1 MAHHVFSDASI
12 QNNKV
17 YIGVYCNTLN
27 ISKTIEL
34 DVYQDNINKAEMLA
48 ILVAKELTKEFSN
61 CWYFTDSHIAYQRLS
76 KTHPNVCWLP
86 REYNKKADK
95 LANKELIKGCM
106 AKYLRTNYTHRQ
118 LEKLI
123 HKILNVS
130 GGYSVSNIFDINILS
145 KQLLFTLLPQKL
157 SKGQKRYI
165 IDNKIKTIPNSEW
178 VNLFKGITCNLQQK

>member
-27 ISKTIEL
+27 ISKTLEF
-34 DVYQDNINKAEMLA
+34 DVYQDNIHKAEMLG
-48 ILVAKELTKEFSN
+48 ILVAKELTKAFN
-61 CWYFTDSHIAYQRLS
+61 CWYFTDNLTAYQRLS
-76 KTHPNVCWLP
+76 KTHSNVCWLP

-95 LANKELIKGCM
+95 LANKETIKGCI
-106 AKYLRTNYTHRQ
+106 AQYLRTNYTDSQ

-123 HKILNVS
+123 HKILKVS
-130 GGYSVSNIFDINILS
+130 DKYSVTKLFDKNTLS

-157 SKGQKRYI
+157 SKEQKKYI
-165 IDNKIKTIPNSEW
+165 INKKIKTLSNQSW
-178 VNLFKGITCNLQQK
+178 VKLFKGITPCNSQQK